1 MKIALYAADGKKKG
15 DINVSNVMFEANI
28 NEDLMHRAVVMRL
41 ANARRPIAH
50 TKTRGEV
57 SYSTRKIQK
66 QKGTGNAR
74 RGSRSTNLLRGGGVT
89 HGPTNLAVF
98 AKMMPK
104 KERRAALFSA
114 LSSKA
119 KASEIFA
126 LETPPFEVPCTKN
139 MAQLLTKLPVDKKI
153 LFVVTSE
160 SELFI
165 KSVRNLPQVKTVRA
179 NYLNPYDLLIA
190 DKVCFLDSSLPVI
203 ENTFLAKTS
212 S

>member
-1 MKIALYAADGKKKG
+1 MKIDLYAADGKKKG
-15 DINVSNVMFEANI
+15 DVTVSGEMFDANI

-41 ANARRPIAH
+41 ANKRNPIAH

-89 HGPTNLAVF
+89 HGPTNKVNF
-98 AKMMPK
+98 TKMMPK

-114 LSSKA
+114 LTVKA

-126 LETPPFEVPCTKN
+126 LELPKMDTPSTKKVVE
-139 MAQLLTKLPVDKKI
+139 LLTKLPVDKKI
-153 LFVVTSE
+153 LFVLAAGTDA
-160 SELFI
+160 FA
-165 KSVRNLPQVKTVRA
+165 KSIRNLPQVKTVRA
-179 NYLNPYDLLIA
+179 NYLNPYELLIA
-190 DKVCFLDSSLPVI
+190 DKVCFLDASLPVI
-203 ENTFLAKTS
+203 ESTFLSKK
-212 S
+212 

>member
-1 MKIALYAADGKKKG
+1 MKIDLYAADGKKKG
-15 DINVSNVMFEANI
+15 DVNVSDEMFDANV
-28 NEDLMHRAVVMRL
+28 NEDLMHRAVVLRL
-41 ANARRPIAH
+41 ANKRNPIAH

-89 HGPTNLAVF
+89 HGPTNQATF

-114 LSSKA
+114 LTSKA
-119 KASEIFA
+119 KSSEIFA
-126 LETPPFEVPCTKN
+126 LELPKMEVPSTKKI
-139 MAQLLTKLPVDKKI
+139 AELLTKLPVDKKI
-153 LFVVTSE
+153 LFVVTPE
-160 SELFI
+160 TEMFI

-203 ENTFLAKTS
+203 ESTFLSKK
-212 S
+212 

>member
-1 MKIALYAADGKKKG
+1 MKIDLYAADGKKKG
-15 DINVSNVMFEANI
+15 DVNVSDEMFDANV
-28 NEDLMHRAVVMRL
+28 NEDLMHRAVVLRL
-41 ANARRPIAH
+41 ANKRNPIAH

-89 HGPTNLAVF
+89 HGPTNKANF
-98 AKMMPK
+98 TIMMPK

-114 LSSKA
+114 LTVKA

-126 LETPPFEVPCTKN
+126 LEVPKMDAPSTKKVVE
-139 MAQLLTKLPVDKKI
+139 LLTKLPVDKKI
-153 LFVVTSE
+153 LFVLAPGAE
-160 SELFI
+160 AFA
-165 KSVRNLPQVKTVRA
+165 KSIRNLPQVKTVRA
-179 NYLNPYDLLIA
+179 NYLNPYELLIA

-203 ENTFLAKTS
+203 ESTFLSKK
-212 S
+212 